1 MRRPDSVQ
9 RVTLEQR
16 DVVSTLAVVGRV
28 RVPMRAKP
36 SVSATGTVTAVLVE
50 ECDRV
55 NAGDLLVSLESAEA
69 QANVR
74 QAEAALPEVRA
85 STRQLIEDAEREVIQ
100 PQRDADRASYESS
113 DLSEGQKQ
121 RVAIACAL
129 VIEPDL
135 VLPDEPHRQSRH
147 GIDRLGHGVS
157 PVLQSPARNRILSGH
172 TRRLHRPAAAAASYT
187 WSTGS
192 SNRINRRRSV
202 PQPERDHGVPR
213 DHGHELLPVHYVG
226 HRVPSQSVHR
236 GSPSRASRPVRA
248 SSAWKYPSR
257 PPVKS
262 RSGSRRQHGRCPLR
276 RTARTTRPRPPVAGS
291 SALTEPYPTTSV
303 QLLIIDVRP
312 IPIVGAPSTGASTE
326 KPPPRKYRPG
336 M

>member
-1 MRRPDSVQ
+1 MLAIVMVGVLIVRRPDSVQ

-28 RVPMRAKP
+28 RVPMRVKP

-55 NAGDLLVSLESAEA
+55 NAGDLLVSLEAAEA

-85 STRQLIEDAEREVIQ
+85 STRQLIEDAEREVVQ

-135 VLPDEPHRQSRH
+135 VLPDEPTGNLDTESTAQVMELVQSFNRQPRTAFFLVTHVDSIARRCRRVVH
-147 GIDRLGHGVS
+147 LVDGLIESDQSGTL
-157 PVLQSPARNRILSGH
+157 SPA
-172 TRRLHRPAAAAASYT
+172 
-187 WSTGS
+187 
-192 SNRINRRRSV
+192 
-202 PQPERDHGVPR
+202 
-213 DHGHELLPVHYVG
+213 
-226 HRVPSQSVHR
+226 
-236 GSPSRASRPVRA
+236 
-248 SSAWKYPSR
+248 
-257 PPVKS
+257 
-262 RSGSRRQHGRCPLR
+262 
-276 RTARTTRPRPPVAGS
+276 ART
-291 SALTEPYPTTSV
+291 
-303 QLLIIDVRP
+303 
-312 IPIVGAPSTGASTE
+312 
-326 KPPPRKYRPG
+326 
-336 M
+336 